1 MKLYS
6 HFLIGFLDTPRG
18 EKWVE
23 NNIES
28 DSAFY
33 HTTLALLVQ
42 SCQRWNTSRLIYLG
56 RLLVTAHCR
65 AQKGSDQRQEK
76 QILEYSAY
84 KPALVF
90 FAIVNG
96 IYNIVLKV
104 YILICGIKSSHY
116 QANVFFFRTS
126 PWET

>member
-1 MKLYS
+1 MKI
-6 HFLIGFLDTPRG
+6 LIYLSSFCLLNTPRG

-23 NNIES
+23 NQIES

-33 HTTLALLVQ
+33 FTTLGLLVQ
-42 SCQRWNTSRLIYLG
+42 SCQRWNASRLTYLG

-65 AQKGSDQRQEK
+65 AQLTKGSDQRQEK
-76 QILEYSAY
+76 QIFEYSVY

-90 FAIVNG
+90 FAIING

-104 YILICGIKSSHY
+104 SLVCC
-116 QANVFFFRTS
+116 
-126 PWET
+126 

>member
-1 MKLYS
+1 M
-6 HFLIGFLDTPRG
+6 
-18 EKWVE
+18 E
-23 NNIES
+23 NHIEA

-33 HTTLALLVQ
+33 YTTLALVVQ
-42 SCQRWNTSRLIYLG
+42 SCQRWNVTRLTYLG

-65 AQKGSDQRQEK
+65 AQQKGVDQRQEK
-76 QILEYSAY
+76 QILEYSVY

-104 YILICGIKSSHY
+104 NSVDGNS
-116 QANVFFFRTS
+116 
-126 PWET
+126 

>member
-1 MKLYS
+1 M
-6 HFLIGFLDTPRG
+6 
-18 EKWVE
+18 VE

-28 DSAFY
+28 DSVFY

-56 RLLVTAHCR
+56 RLLVPK
-65 AQKGSDQRQEK
+65 KGSDQRQEK
-76 QILEYSAY
+76 QILEYSVY
-84 KPALVF
+84 KPALVS

-104 YILICGIKSSHY
+104 HLDFSVLSIVCHLKLFCCFYFIL
-116 QANVFFFRTS
+116 FFFFIAS
-126 PWET
+126 